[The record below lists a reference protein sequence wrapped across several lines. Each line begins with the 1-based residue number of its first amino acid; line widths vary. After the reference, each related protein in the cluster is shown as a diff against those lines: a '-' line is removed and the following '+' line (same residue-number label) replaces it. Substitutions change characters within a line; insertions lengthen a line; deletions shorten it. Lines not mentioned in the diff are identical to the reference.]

1 MEVKSIGQFTHIV
14 YIIGSLKH
22 RFLVS
27 ADLYID
33 PYGGIMN
40 MLNPFVIL
48 SISGVLVIIA
58 FVLGWIINSK
68 LGKNSVA
75 SAEEKAKQIIND
87 AEKEVKTLKKEKL
100 LEVKDEWYKKKQEFD
115 KERNTKKQKLGNLE
129 KKLEKREENLDR
141 KYDLVLSKEK
151 DIKNLSTQIDKKQEY
166 LKVKETEVEKLM
178 FEQNIKLEKIA
189 SLTSEEAKKM
199 LMDNLINKAKS
210 EATQQ
215 VQKIRDEAMIEAKKA
230 SQKIIVQSIQRTAVD
245 HSVESTVSVVQIKND
260 DMKGRIIGREGRN
273 IRAFEGATGID
284 VIVDDTP
291 EAVILSGFDQFRR
304 EVARIALEKL
314 IADGRIHPTR
324 IEEVVKKVKSEL
336 EEEIMKE
343 GEHTLIELG
352 IHGVHRE
359 IIKLVGRMKYRS
371 SYGQNL
377 LQHSIEVAHITGFM
391 AAELG
396 FDQSIAKR
404 AGMMH
409 DIGKTVDKSIEG
421 PHALLGY
428 DVAKRYKEN
437 PIVINAI
444 GSHHEDIEMEHP
456 ISALVQAADAISG
469 ARPGAR
475 REPLESYV
483 KRLENLEELAT
494 SFEGVEKTFAIQ
506 AGREIRVVVEPEKA
520 DDNFSNKLASD
531 IAQKIED
538 EMEYPGQIK
547 VTVIREVRKIA
558 YAK

>member
-1 MEVKSIGQFTHIV
+1 
-14 YIIGSLKH
+14 
-22 RFLVS
+22 
-27 ADLYID
+27 
-33 PYGGIMN
+33 MN
-40 MLNPFVIL
+40 MLDPIVIL
-48 SISGVLVIIA
+48 SLSLVLIVLA
-58 FVLGWIINSK
+58 FVLGWFFNTKI
-68 LGKNSVA
+68 GKNSIKVA
-75 SAEEKAKQIIND
+75 EDKAKNILDEADKD
-87 AEKEVKTLKKEKL
+87 AKNLKREKI

-115 KERNTKKQKLGNLE
+115 IESNTRKQKFANLE
-129 KKLEKREENLDR
+129 SKLEKREENLDR
-141 KYDLVLSKEK
+141 KYDLVLAKEK
-151 DIKNLSTQIDKKQEY
+151 ETKSIEAQIERKQEQ
-166 LKVKETEVEKLM
+166 LKAKEKEVEKLV

-199 LMDNLINKAKS
+199 LMDNMINKAKS

-215 VQKIRDEAMIEAKKA
+215 VQQIRDEAMLEAKKNA
-230 SQKIIVQSIQRTAVD
+230 QKIIVQSIQRTAVD
-245 HSVESTVSVVQIKND
+245 HSVESTVSVVQIQND
-260 DMKGRIIGREGRN
+260 EMKGRIIGREGRN
-273 IRAFEGATGID
+273 IRAFEAATGVD

-291 EAVILSGFDQFRR
+291 EAVILSAFDQFRR
-304 EVARIALEKL
+304 EVARISLEKL
-314 IADGRIHPTR
+314 IADGRIHPAR
-324 IEEVVKKVKSEL
+324 IEEVVKKVQTEL
-336 EEEIMKE
+336 EEEIYKE
-343 GEHTLIELG
+343 GENTLIQLG

-359 IIKLVGRMKYRS
+359 LIKLIGRMKFRS

-396 FDQSIAKR
+396 FDQAIAKR
-404 AGMMH
+404 AGLMH
-409 DIGKTVDKSIEG
+409 DIGKTVDKSVEG

-428 DVAKRYKEN
+428 DVAKRYKEH

-483 KRLENLEELAT
+483 KRLENLENLAT
-494 SFEGVEKTFAIQ
+494 SFEGVEKTYAIQ

-520 DDNFSNKLASD
+520 DDDFSNRLAFD
-531 IAQKIED
+531 IAKKIEE